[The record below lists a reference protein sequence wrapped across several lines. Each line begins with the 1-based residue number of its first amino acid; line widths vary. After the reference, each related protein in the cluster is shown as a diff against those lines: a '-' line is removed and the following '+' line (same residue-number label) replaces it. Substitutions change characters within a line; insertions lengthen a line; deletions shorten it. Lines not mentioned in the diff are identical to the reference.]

1 MEMIQLMGT
10 PSIDRQTQA
19 SLGKQG
25 SAEMLDGGVDSEF
38 TSHLEA
44 AITGVQKKE
53 VNPDELIAQLVGLD
67 LNSGVKPTQ
76 LMSGGADY
84 DLDLNVG
91 QIEGETLDEKP
102 VNAGLAA
109 DIVPQNGS
117 RPRKDPDIYGE
128 RDKSHLYQGSRTSQD
143 SDIYGSRPQFR
154 EPAVCYIDPNF
165 GDLPKGAGNG
175 PDADV
180 DLSLAIKNGVRDWI
194 SKQDLG
200 SRTVNTGIL
209 TSGDPN
215 DSVTPAVDPTL
226 DRLNSQFMAGYAPLI
241 DPVVTKTDID
251 SVTNAVQVLGTAEPA
266 ITQVAGFNGSRTHT
280 EKVSSDRDANQRI
293 TPGSSDSTGGLAKI
307 GYRGTGQG
315 RPDDLL
321 QLGLRTDKNILIEK
335 GVPSLTLTDL
345 GNDTTPVVTSTVDPR
360 ELNKLN
366 PARVVTTETAPAIIE
381 GLAGK
386 LTRESFAIKPT
397 VIATPQVQSGEAT
410 QVSGQALTQGGG
422 VPSITQNTK
431 SETRN
436 KVKTDLAA
444 DVASAD
450 SSTVLNTD
458 SADVAAM
465 AIVSSDRAVVS
476 KLLGK
481 EFEETDLLEKQDV
494 EGISAESFET
504 SVRTDSSKNS
514 ARIDESR
521 SAANGKSEVEVALNA
536 AREKIAEAVMDLAA
550 ARRPQTIKIQL
561 TPHDLGTIDVS
572 VRSMGGR
579 VDVELKASDDGVR
592 QGLMANRADLVRTIE
607 SGGTSVGSMN
617 VGQHLGQDAG
627 QAGHRGSDQA
637 TREDFQHA
645 VNLGQVSTNAETLA
659 IGSTSYGTAGNGR
672 VDLAA

>member
-38 TSHLEA
+38 TNHLEA

-91 QIEGETLDEKP
+91 QIEGEILDEKP
-102 VNAGLAA
+102 VTSGLAA

-117 RPRKDPDIYGE
+117 RPRKDPAIYGE

-143 SDIYGSRPQFR
+143 SDIYGSRRQIR

-165 GDLPKGAGNG
+165 GDLPKGAVKGL
-175 PDADV
+175 DADV
-180 DLSLAIKNGVRDWI
+180 DLSQAIKNGVRDWI

-200 SRTVNTGIL
+200 SRKVNAGIL

-226 DRLNSQFMAGYAPLI
+226 DRLNSQAIVGYAPLI
-241 DPVVTKTDID
+241 DPVVTKTE
-251 SVTNAVQVLGTAEPA
+251 SELATNVVQVLGIAEPA
-266 ITQVAGFNGSRTHT
+266 ITQVAGVNGSRTHT
-280 EKVSSDRDANQRI
+280 EKVSSDRDASQRI
-293 TPGSSDSTGGLAKI
+293 KPGSSDSTGGLAKI

-335 GVPSLTLTDL
+335 GVPSLTLTEL

-397 VIATPQVQSGEAT
+397 VVATPQVQSGDAP

-422 VPSITQNTK
+422 VPSISQNTK

-458 SADVAAM
+458 SADVAAI
-465 AIVSSDRAVVS
+465 ALVSSDRAVVS

-481 EFEETDLLEKQDV
+481 EFEETDLLEKQDG
-494 EGISAESFET
+494 EGISTESFET
-504 SVRTDSSKNS
+504 GVRTESSKSS
-514 ARIDESR
+514 ARVDESR
-521 SAANGKSEVEVALNA
+521 SLANGKSEVEVALNA

-572 VRSMGGR
+572 VRSMGGL
-579 VDVELKASDDGVR
+579 VDVELRASDDGVR

-645 VNLGQVSTNAETLA
+645 VNLGQVSTNAETLTV
-659 IGSTSYGTAGNGR
+659 GSTSYGTAGNGR